1 MRGNNAT
8 MWMWHDP
15 ASDEEILVMY
25 HKAQFDT
32 ATDIPLSSTGTTYG
46 GFTRPDNCIILPSGI
61 ALASFVAADNTGPP
75 STTREVKAIFG
86 RVRAIFPN
94 AKVIS
99 STWDRFVAEIS
110 PAEIATLPRFS
121 SEWGDQWLAGMAT
134 DPSRLAT
141 YRATIRAR
149 ASCIAKGL
157 CQLRDPVMHIRR
169 GSPGTER
176 GSFFGARGGAG

>member
-46 GFTRPDNCIILPSGI
+46 GFTRPDNCIMLPSGT

-110 PAEIATLPRFS
+110 PGLLIILTLLWLNVIYVDTWWCSTFVIGDATVETKRCENHWVQRLPTS
-121 SEWGDQWLAGMAT
+121 VL
-134 DPSRLAT
+134 SRV
-141 YRATIRAR
+141 
-149 ASCIAKGL
+149 S
-157 CQLRDPVMHIRR
+157 
-169 GSPGTER
+169 
-176 GSFFGARGGAG
+176 